1 MMAEESESGS
11 NNIKKESDKNMTDA
25 EAARE
30 LTRALV
36 VSMNRRQT
44 AESLMQR
51 KIGSGPDV
59 HRFFPQMRYLHKI
72 NGS

>member
-1 MMAEESESGS
+1 MTDHNQAKSEE
-11 NNIKKESDKNMTDA
+11 NMTDA
-25 EAARE
+25 EAAHE

-59 HRFFPQMRYLHKI
+59 YRFFPAMRYLHKI